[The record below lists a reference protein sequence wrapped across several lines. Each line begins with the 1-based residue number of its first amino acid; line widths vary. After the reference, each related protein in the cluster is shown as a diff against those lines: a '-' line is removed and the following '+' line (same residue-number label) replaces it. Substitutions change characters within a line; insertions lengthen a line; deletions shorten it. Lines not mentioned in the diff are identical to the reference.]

1 MENFLFLLFSKRC
14 KPVKVFKISVLEF
27 FPSTVNL
34 GVSPISSKLF
44 KFQILWKFFLEILV
58 PFTAFLHNFQD
69 YRSMDCVPPLP
80 LPVPIPTSFIV
91 ATVFQ
96 YGKVMR
102 MDMFTVGTAFS

>member
-1 MENFLFLLFSKRC
+1 
-14 KPVKVFKISVLEF
+14 
-27 FPSTVNL
+27 
-34 GVSPISSKLF
+34 
-44 KFQILWKFFLEILV
+44 
-58 PFTAFLHNFQD
+58 
-69 YRSMDCVPPLP
+69 MDCVPPLP